1 VERKKAV
8 GASILIRVYVCI
20 CACVCACERE
30 NIYSSRRSTATVG
43 SEANKQPSAST
54 NQQTSKPPIA
64 D

>member
-43 SEANKQPSAST
+43 SEANK
-54 NQQTSKPPIA
+54 
-64 D
+64 